1 MQTLFE
7 YRSELASLPEYR
19 IHRPDACQTFMAS
32 VEHKED
38 DDDEILLETI
48 FSLCN
53 RGSRHEHPQFDQTPI
68 PSLSLGDC
76 VKLGCNYRGEP
87 VRIYRCEA
95 QGWTKLF

>member
-32 VEHKED
+32 VEHKEE

-68 PSLSLGDC
+68 PSLSVGDC
-76 VKLGCNYRGEP
+76 VKLGCRKDDI
-87 VRIYRCEA
+87 VRIYRCEG